1 MSIDLAKKP
10 LEIKEGKYSIKV
22 ICEKAETT
30 TWQTW
35 LKFIKRDANIIVW
48 RMQSILWGT
57 ARNDREQ
64 FYNNETVDPKTV
76 LEMRIFNETEEL
88 YVVRDG
94 DEFIGRYIE
103 DDGPENIKYVDN
115 IARLWGTFSERKGDY
130 VVLKDVTRKLT
141 LMVPCPEEAEY
152 YGLITRNYIGYA
164 EETGQ
169 AGYTDYR
176 FVSITSA
183 EGGK

>member
-1 MSIDLAKKP
+1 MSLDLAKKP

-22 ICEKAETT
+22 ICEKTETT

-35 LKFIKRDANIIVW
+35 LKFIKQDATIIVW
-48 RMQSILWGT
+48 RMQSILWGIVK
-57 ARNDREQ
+57 NGCIQ
-64 FYNNETVDPKTV
+64 FYGNETVYPQPIM
-76 LEMRIFNETEEL
+76 EMRIFNETEEL

-103 DDGPENIKYVDN
+103 DDGSETIKYVDS
-115 IARLWGTFSERKGDY
+115 IARLWGKRTERQNDF
-130 VVLKDVTRKLT
+130 VVLKDVPRKLT
-141 LMVPCPEEAEY
+141 LRVPCLEEAEY

-176 FVSITSA
+176 YVAITSA